1 MAISANDFGRW
12 CYRLSGAILL
22 VDSLFGCF
30 VVFVSGI
37 ASIRDLPIVLSITLA
52 FPMFLISVR
61 SRIAALVS
69 LWIFFIAQ
77 WLLLSLVLP
86 PHQQLSN
93 PIADWDSATMLLAII
108 LYTVS
113 FALSGSLNEEGQG
126 GQNESGPTN

>member
-1 MAISANDFGRW
+1 
-12 CYRLSGAILL
+12 
-22 VDSLFGCF
+22 
-30 VVFVSGI
+30 
-37 ASIRDLPIVLSITLA
+37 
-52 FPMFLISVR
+52 VR

-77 WLLLSLVLP
+77 WLVLSLVLP

-126 GQNESGPTN
+126 GQSESGPTN